1 MTIKFKLDRV
11 MFEKGNMK
19 IPELQKLSGVNK
31 NTLYSLYKGEITRFD
46 ASVIDRICAALDC
59 QPGDLIEYVKESPK
73 FVDSDDD
80 EPIDF

>member
-1 MTIKFKLDRV
+1 MAIRFKLDRV
-11 MFEKGNMK
+11 MFEKRNMK

-46 ASVIDRICAALDC
+46 VSVIDRVCAALDC
-59 QPGDLIEYVKESPK
+59 QPGDLLEYVKESPK
-73 FVDSDDD
+73 FVDSADD